1 MAWLSDAGH
10 EARYHP
16 LRPGGPL
23 PERGDAELML
33 IAGGDG
39 TVSRTIRRLPDDS
52 PAIAILPLGT
62 ANNVAVALGVRG
74 SPRSIIRGLAAST
87 VRPFDVGT
95 ISGNGTSERFVESAG
110 LGVFARVLRDAR
122 REKATARRGVTER
135 DLAWRPGDRLRRLM
149 SREAPVRRRIV
160 ADDTDHSGRCLF
172 VAVLNIP
179 VIGPRLSLAPAA
191 DPSDGYLDLLVVRP
205 DDRAPMDAYLEAI
218 ATQQDC
224 PAFPLE
230 TIRCRRVELDWDV
243 SSGHLDDLDW
253 PGRNGEWTGAPLDG
267 TPVTIGLRPALRVLL
282 GDGASSNE

>member
-1 MAWLSDAGH
+1 MAWLADAGH
-10 EARYHP
+10 EARYTAA
-16 LRPGGPL
+16 RRGGAL
-23 PERGDAELML
+23 PAFDGDDL
-33 IAGGDG
+33 ILVAGGDG
-39 TVSRTIRRLPDDS
+39 TVGRTIRRLPDDS
-52 PAIAILPLGT
+52 PPIAILPLGT

-95 ISGNGTSERFVESAG
+95 ITGNGTSERFVESAG

-122 REKATARRGVTER
+122 REKAAADHDVTGR
-135 DLAWRPGDRLRRLM
+135 DLAWRPGDRLRRMM
-149 SREAPVRRRIV
+149 SREAPVRRRII
-160 ADDTDHSGRCLF
+160 ADDTDLSGRCLF

-218 ATQQDC
+218 ATDQPC
-224 PAFPLE
+224 PKFPLE

-253 PGRNGEWTGAPLDG
+253 PGRSGEWTTAPPDG
-267 TPVTIGLRPALRVLL
+267 TRVDIGLRPALRVVL
-282 GDGASSNE
+282 GDGASPAG